1 MTAKIV
7 QIGQIVVSC
16 LLVAAILLQ
25 QRGTGSS
32 AIMGGSSA
40 SYYSKRGFDKV
51 LFYATI
57 VFAVIFLGLA
67 VLTLFV

>member
-1 MTAKIV
+1 MTVQIV
-7 QIGQIVVSC
+7 QIIVAG
-16 LLVAAILLQ
+16 LLVASILLQ
-25 QRGTGSS
+25 QRGMGSS

-57 VFAVIFLGLA
+57 ILAFIFLTLA
-67 VLTLFV
+67 ILTLFIH